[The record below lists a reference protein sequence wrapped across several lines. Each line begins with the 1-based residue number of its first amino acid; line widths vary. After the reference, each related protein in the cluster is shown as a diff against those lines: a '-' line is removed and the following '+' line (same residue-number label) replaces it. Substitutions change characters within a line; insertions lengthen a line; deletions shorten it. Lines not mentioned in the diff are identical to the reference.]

1 MRSLLFSQ
9 LMIDRNKIFPNA
21 GMCMHNFSNRCGG
34 IYNSKRCNDNN
45 YEALITYEG
54 ADSSLK

>member
-1 MRSLLFSQ
+1 
-9 LMIDRNKIFPNA
+9 MIDRNKIFPNA
-21 GMCMHNFSNRCGG
+21 GMCMHNFSNRYGR